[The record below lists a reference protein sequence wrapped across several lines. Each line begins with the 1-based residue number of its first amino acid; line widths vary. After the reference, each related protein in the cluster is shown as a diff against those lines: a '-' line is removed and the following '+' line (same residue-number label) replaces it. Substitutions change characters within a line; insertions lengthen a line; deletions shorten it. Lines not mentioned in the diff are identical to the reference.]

1 MMELF
6 PHKTEEQQGMD
17 SKPCASYQGNCQEV
31 DDISC
36 RTVLPAV
43 QVSNVRRVTTVRDWS
58 EKVHVLTSNMKLI
71 FRFYSLSRSFTQQ
84 GER

>member
-1 MMELF
+1 MELF

-43 QVSNVRRVTTVRDWS
+43 QVSNVRRVTSVRDMERES
-58 EKVHVLTSNMKLI
+58 A
-71 FRFYSLSRSFTQQ
+71 RFDIQYEAHLSFLLFIAQLHQQ